1 MSVGRISAD
10 YVGLYPPGIPLL
22 VPGEVILREHME
34 LIISY
39 LSLGLC
45 PRGVVVDDGGKARMM
60 VLGE

>member
-1 MSVGRISAD
+1 MRGVGISP
-10 YVGLYPPGIPLL
+10 YILFILTVSNRQ
-22 VPGEVILREHME
+22 GEGQME